1 MRWRWW
7 WAWSK
12 RMQEAVAE
20 QREGRGVASLA
31 VSCVPGH
38 PVCAFQ
44 GQGFGLVR
52 GRWTGGAAEG
62 GAVGGCGVTG
72 RVRVLRGGEQ

>member
-1 MRWRWW
+1 
-7 WAWSK
+7 
-12 RMQEAVAE
+12 MQEAVAE
-20 QREGRGVASLA
+20 KREGAGVASWV

-52 GRWTGGAAEG
+52 GCRTRGAAEG

-72 RVRVLRGGEQ
+72 RVRVLQGGESSKRV